1 MTLVQQKSPENHLHP
16 ADSKEHWMLPKEA
29 EVVVV
34 GGGPT
39 GLVLTSTLRQAGHDV
54 LALDRQAEGANDS
67 RAAAIHAKTLE
78 VLRELNVNDRL
89 VAEGVVVPTFTF
101 RDRDRILTRLDFST
115 LPTEYPFVLTLQQY
129 RTEKILTERMHAL
142 GGQVMRP
149 YAVNGVSIDGG
160 GADIDVEGPDGR
172 EVVRARYVVGAD
184 GVGSVVRQSAKIAY
198 AGGTYDQSFTL
209 ADARVEWPLPF
220 EEVQNFFSPAGIVVS
235 GPLPDNQRR
244 VLATVNNP
252 PEVID
257 VDFVQHI
264 LDERGPTGALVK
276 ELTWSSQFHV
286 HHRIANT
293 FHQGPVFLAGDAA
306 HVHSP
311 AGGQGMNLGIQDA
324 VDLAHTLSVSIND
337 VKHADLDGYE
347 RRRRPIARATVT
359 FTNFMTRASIVD
371 NRPAQLARN
380 AVFSLIGALP
390 PARKQMARHM
400 AELA

>member
-1 MTLVQQKSPENHLHP
+1 
-16 ADSKEHWMLPKEA
+16 MLPREA

-39 GLVLTSTLRQAGHDV
+39 GLVLTSMLRQAGHDV

-67 RAAAIHAKTLE
+67 RAAAIHAKSLE
-78 VLRELNVNDRL
+78 VLRELNVTDRL

-149 YAVNGVSIDGG
+149 YAVNTVSID
-160 GADIDVEGPDGR
+160 ADSADVEVDGPDGR

-220 EEVQNFFSPAGIVVS
+220 AEVQNFFSPAGIVVS

-244 VLATVNNP
+244 VLATVDNP
-252 PEVID
+252 PKVID
-257 VDFVQHI
+257 VDFVQHL
-264 LDERGPTGALVK
+264 LDERGPTGARVK
-276 ELTWSSQFHV
+276 SLTWSSEFHV
-286 HHRIANT
+286 HHRIAST
-293 FHQGPVFLAGDAA
+293 FHRGPVVLAGDAA

-324 VDLAHTLSVSIND
+324 VDLAHTLSASING

-347 RRRRPIARATVT
+347 RRRRPIARATVS

-371 NRPAQLARN
+371 NRAAQLTRN
-380 AVFSLIGALP
+380 AVFSLIGVLP
-390 PARKQMARHM
+390 PARKQMALHM

>member
-1 MTLVQQKSPENHLHP
+1 
-16 ADSKEHWMLPKEA
+16 MLPKEA

-78 VLRELNVNDRL
+78 VLRKLNVTDRL
-89 VAEGVVVPTFTF
+89 IAEGVVVPTFTF

-129 RTEKILTERMHAL
+129 RTEKILTERLHAL
-142 GGQVMRP
+142 GGEVMRP
-149 YAVNGVSIDGG
+149 YSVTGVSIDGG

-172 EVVRARYVVGAD
+172 EVVRARYLVGAD

-209 ADARVEWPLPF
+209 ADARVDWPLPF
-220 EEVQNFFSPAGIVVS
+220 AEVQNFFSPAGIVVS

-244 VLATVNNP
+244 VLATVDNP

-264 LDERGPTGALVK
+264 LDERGPTGARVN

-286 HHRIANT
+286 HHRIAST
-293 FHQGPVFLAGDAA
+293 FRQGPVFLAGDAA

-324 VDLAHTLSVSIND
+324 VDLAHTLSASIKGAKN
-337 VKHADLDGYE
+337 ADLDGYE
-347 RRRRPIARATVT
+347 RRRRPIAGATVT

-371 NRPAQLARN
+371 NRAAQLARN
-380 AVFSLIGALP
+380 AVFSLVGLLP
-390 PARKQMARHM
+390 PARKQMALHM

>member
-1 MTLVQQKSPENHLHP
+1 
-16 ADSKEHWMLPKEA
+16 MLPT
-29 EVVVV
+29 
-34 GGGPT
+34 P
-39 GLVLTSTLRQAGHDV
+39 
-54 LALDRQAEGANDS
+54 
-67 RAAAIHAKTLE
+67 
-78 VLRELNVNDRL
+78 
-89 VAEGVVVPTFTF
+89 
-101 RDRDRILTRLDFST
+101 
-115 LPTEYPFVLTLQQY
+115 YPFVLTLQQY
-129 RTEKILTERMHAL
+129 RTEKILTERLHAL
-142 GGQVMRP
+142 GGEVMRP
-149 YAVNGVSIDGG
+149 FSVTGVSID
-160 GADIDVEGPDGR
+160 ADSADVEVDGPDGR
-172 EVVRARYVVGAD
+172 EVVRARFLVGAD
-184 GVGSVVRQSAKIAY
+184 GVGSVVRQGAKIEF

-244 VLATVNNP
+244 VLATVDNP

-264 LDERGPTGALVK
+264 LDERGPTGAQVK

-286 HHRIANT
+286 HHRIAST
-293 FHQGPVFLAGDAA
+293 FRQGPVFLAGDAA

-324 VDLAHTLSVSIND
+324 VDLAHTLSASIKG

-390 PARKQMARHM
+390 PARKQMALHM

>member
-1 MTLVQQKSPENHLHP
+1 
-16 ADSKEHWMLPKEA
+16 MLPKEA

-39 GLVLTSTLRQAGHDV
+39 GLVLTSVLRQAGHDV
-54 LALDRQAEGANDS
+54 LTLDRQAEGANAS

-78 VLRELNVNDRL
+78 VLRELDVTDRL
-89 VAEGVVVPTFTF
+89 VAEGVIVPTFTF
-101 RDRDRILTRLDFST
+101 RDRDRILTRLDFSA

-149 YAVNGVSIDGG
+149 YHVTGVVIDAD
-160 GADIDVEGPDGR
+160 GADVEVEVDGPDGR

-184 GVGSVVRQSAKIAY
+184 GVGSVVRQSAKIDY
-198 AGGTYDQSFTL
+198 VGGTYDQSFTL
-209 ADARVEWPLPF
+209 ADARVEWPLRF
-220 EEVQNFFSPAGIVVS
+220 DEVQNFFSPAGIVVS
-235 GPLPDNQRR
+235 GPLPDKQRR
-244 VLATVNNP
+244 VLATGNHA

-264 LDERGPTGALVK
+264 LDERGPTGARVK

-286 HHRIANT
+286 HHRIAST
-293 FHQGPVFLAGDAA
+293 FRQGPVFLAGDAA

-324 VDLAHTLSVSIND
+324 ADLGHTLSASLRGA
-337 VKHADLDGYE
+337 KHADLDGYQ
-347 RRRRPIARATVT
+347 RRRRPIARATVV
-359 FTNFMTRASIVD
+359 FTNLMTRASIVD
-371 NRPAQLARN
+371 NRPARLLRN
-380 AVFSLIGALP
+380 TVFSLIGVLP
-390 PARKQMARHM
+390 PARKQMALHM
-400 AELA
+400 SELA

>member
-1 MTLVQQKSPENHLHP
+1 
-16 ADSKEHWMLPKEA
+16 
-29 EVVVV
+29 
-34 GGGPT
+34 
-39 GLVLTSTLRQAGHDV
+39 LVLTSMLRQAGHDV
-54 LALDRQAEGANDS
+54 LTLDRQPEGANAS

-78 VLRELNVNDRL
+78 VLRELDVTDRL
-89 VAEGVVVPTFTF
+89 VAEGVMVPTFTF
-101 RDRDRILTRLDFST
+101 RDRDRILTRLDFSA
-115 LPTEYPFVLTLQQY
+115 LPTRYPFVLTLQQY

-149 YAVNGVSIDGG
+149 YSVTGVSIDTDT
-160 GADIDVEGPDGR
+160 ADVEVDGPDWR
-172 EVVRARYVVGAD
+172 EVVRARFVVGAD
-184 GVGSVVRQSAKIAY
+184 GTNSVVRQSAKIEY

-209 ADARVEWPLPF
+209 ADARVEWPLRF
-220 EEVQNFFSPAGIVVS
+220 DEVQNFFSPAGIVVS

-244 VLATVNNP
+244 VLATVDDA

-264 LDERGPTGALVK
+264 LDERGPTGARVK

-286 HHRIANT
+286 HHRIART
-293 FHQGPVFLAGDAA
+293 FRQGPVFLAGDAA

-324 VDLAHTLSVSIND
+324 VDLAHTLSAALNGARY
-337 VKHADLDGYE
+337 ADLDGYE
-347 RRRRPIARATVT
+347 KRRRPIARATVI
-359 FTNFMTRASIVD
+359 FTNLMTRTSIVD
-371 NRPAQLARN
+371 NRPGQLLRN

-390 PARKQMARHM
+390 PTRKQMALHM

>member
-1 MTLVQQKSPENHLHP
+1 V
-16 ADSKEHWMLPKEA
+16 LPKEVD
-29 EVVVV
+29 VVVV

-39 GLVLTSTLRQAGHDV
+39 GLVLTSMLRQAGHDV
-54 LALDRQAEGANDS
+54 VTLDKQEEGANAS

-78 VLRELNVNDRL
+78 VLRELDVTDRL

-101 RDRDRILTRLDFST
+101 RDRDRVLTRLDFSA
-115 LPTEYPFVLTLQQY
+115 LPTPYPFVLTLQQY
-129 RTEKILTERMHAL
+129 RTEKILTERVHAL

-149 YAVNGVSIDGG
+149 YSVAGVCVDAD
-160 GADIDVEGPDGR
+160 GADVEVDGPDGR

-184 GVGSVVRQSAKIAY
+184 GVSSVVRQSAKIDY

-209 ADARVEWPLPF
+209 ADARIDWPLRF
-220 EEVQNFFSPAGIVVS
+220 DEVQNFFSPAGIVVS

-244 VLATVNNP
+244 VLATVDNA

-257 VDFVQHI
+257 VDFIQHI
-264 LDERGPTGALVK
+264 LDERGPTGARVK

-293 FHQGPVFLAGDAA
+293 FRHGPIFLAGDAA

-324 VDLAHTLSVSIND
+324 VDLAHTLSASLSGA
-337 VKHADLDGYE
+337 KHADLDGYE
-347 RRRRPIARATVT
+347 KRRRPIARATVT

-371 NRPAQLARN
+371 NRPAQLVRN
-380 AVFSLIGALP
+380 AVFSLIGVLP
-390 PARKQMARHM
+390 PARKQMVLHM